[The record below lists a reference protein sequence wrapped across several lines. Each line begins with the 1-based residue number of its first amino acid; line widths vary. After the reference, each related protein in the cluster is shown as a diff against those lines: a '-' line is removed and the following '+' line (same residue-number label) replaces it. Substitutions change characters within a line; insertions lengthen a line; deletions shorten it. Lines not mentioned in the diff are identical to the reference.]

1 MPRFSA
7 VFCLVASL
15 ALGACQAGGPK
26 EGLGTVLGGVAGA
39 ALGSQ
44 IGAGDGQLVAVAAG
58 TLIGS
63 MIGREIGSSL
73 DKADKAAMQQAGQ
86 AALERSPTGRATSWN
101 NPDSGNSG
109 SITPVRTYETTAGPC
124 REFHNEVFI
133 GGKRQQAYGTACRQ
147 ADGSWKITK
156 PAV

>member
-1 MPRFSA
+1 MPRLSA
-7 VFCLVASL
+7 VFCLAAAL

-44 IGAGDGQLVAVAAG
+44 IGSGDGKLVAVAAG
-58 TLIGS
+58 ALIGS
-63 MIGREIGSSL
+63 MVGREIGSSL
-73 DKADKAAMQQAGQ
+73 DKADRAAMQQAGQ
-86 AALERSPTGRATSWN
+86 AALERNPTGMATSWR

-109 SITPVRTYETTAGPC
+109 SVTPVRTFETSSGPC
-124 REFHNEVFI
+124 REFHTEVFV
-133 GGKRQQAYGTACRQ
+133 GGKAEQAYGTACRQ

-156 PAV
+156 PAA